1 MLTLRQS
8 PFHLLRSDLLD
19 ANLIQTLERQLN
31 AAERLNAAEG
41 AKGEAVP
48 AAEVHEGPD
57 CYTITLDLPG
67 VDKASIDVKATD
79 RSLVVGA
86 ERRRTDAADAESAS
100 APTPLLSEIHYGS
113 WSRSFRFPGG
123 INREGLSAHYRDGVL
138 TITAP
143 KAHTLTSVQVQ
154 LED

>member
-19 ANLIQTLERQLN
+19 SNLFQTLERQLN
-31 AAERLNAAEG
+31 AGERLNATDRPKAER
-41 AKGEAVP
+41 VP
-48 AAEVHEGPD
+48 NAEVHEGPES
-57 CYTITLDLPG
+57 YTIALDLPG

-79 RSLVVGA
+79 RTLEVSA
-86 ERRRTDAADAESAS
+86 ERRRPDAADAESAS
-100 APTPLLSEIHYGS
+100 ATTPLLSEIHYGS

-138 TITAP
+138 TVTAP
-143 KAHTLTSVQVQ
+143 KAQTLTSVQVQ